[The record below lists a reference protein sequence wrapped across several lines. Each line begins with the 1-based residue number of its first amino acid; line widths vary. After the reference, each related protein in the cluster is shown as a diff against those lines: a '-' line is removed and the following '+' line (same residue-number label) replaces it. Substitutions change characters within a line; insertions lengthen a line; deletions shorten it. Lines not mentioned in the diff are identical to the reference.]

1 MATNATE
8 EDVYTFDQDQL
19 NIDDPEA
26 IRYLTLMT
34 PRDLTLQ
41 FTKNPNTGDLAL
53 KTGSNAI
60 KESIRNLILTK
71 KKERPFQPALGSSIL
86 ELLFEPNDII
96 TEKLIEDEIRTTI
109 ENFERRAEVLD
120 VIVNGDREGQGYR
133 VKVIFSVIN
142 ENEPVT
148 FTTFLTRSRGT

>member
-1 MATNATE
+1 MATNATQ
-8 EDVYTFDQDQL
+8 EDVYTFDQDHL

-53 KTGSNAI
+53 KTGSNAV

-71 KKERPFQPALGSSIL
+71 KKERPFQPALGPIIL
-86 ELLFEPNDII
+86 EILF
-96 TEKLIEDEIRTTI
+96 T
-109 ENFERRAEVLD
+109 V
-120 VIVNGDREGQGYR
+120 
-133 VKVIFSVIN
+133 S
-142 ENEPVT
+142 
-148 FTTFLTRSRGT
+148 

>member
-1 MATNATE
+1 MATNATQ
-8 EDVYTFDQDQL
+8 EDVYTFDQDHL

-41 FTKNPNTGDLAL
+41 FTKNPNTGDLVL
-53 KTGSNAI
+53 KTGSNAV

-120 VIVNGDREGQGYR
+120 VIVNDDREGQGYR
-133 VKVIFSVIN
+133 IKIIFSVIN